1 MSKCGSAKIIQ
12 LKNSFGIEKLIS
24 VGV

>member
-12 LKNSFGIEKLIS
+12 LENSFGIEKLIS